1 MNITFLLI
9 KIEKPAWCHFKAL
22 DELFF
27 VMYVHTHSRTYLR
40 AGARA
45 RRTYALTK
53 KVLKIVNFNM
63 DLSKIDTYYNQI
75 TSNAMR

>member
-1 MNITFLLI
+1 MFYRVCGGR
-9 KIEKPAWCHFKAL
+9 KPSLAEGQL
-22 DELFF
+22 V